1 MRRLRI
7 GFAVVALVWFVAG
20 AASAAE
26 PRDLLID
33 QLSSDQIDRLDF
45 VATTFDGAIT
55 RVERVADQIMQGGT
69 GLFESPEETAEVCS
83 RIIEAV
89 DRFRP
94 RTDGY
99 VFGELT
105 LIILDDQD
113 ADNLAEL
120 VVTTAEIIAADPTA
134 RNTVVPSTERLMRG
148 VVLDIEAGVPPLEQ
162 LLEHVKHVSQL
173 PIKQQEAFLR

>member
-1 MRRLRI
+1 MIHR
-7 GFAVVALVWFVAG
+7 FAAVVLIWLIGAG
-20 AASAAE
+20 TILAAD
-26 PRDLLID
+26 PRDVLVD
-33 QLSSDQIDRLDF
+33 QLSSDQIERLDF

-69 GLFESPEETAEVCS
+69 EILESPEETAEVCS

-94 RTDGY
+94 RTEGY

-148 VVLDIEAGVPPLEQ
+148 VVLDIEAGIPPLEQ
-162 LLEHVKHVSQL
+162 LLDHVKHVSKL
-173 PIKQQEAFLR
+173 PIKQQEAYLR